1 MNNTSI
7 KPVRKIQGKYL
18 SQLKKCEFET
28 YYFWLGLV
36 QKNQPTRLVRVWEKG
51 RGRGHSPEDLRGSP
65 PRQQGQAGACRQE
78 GVSRLSWESQG
89 GRARRTQHR
98 LRAASQ
104 TFPDYPHWPWV
115 TQFSV
120 VQRFSTAEYS
130 VLYRVVQ

>member
-18 SQLKKCEFET
+18 SQSKKCEFET

-51 RGRGHSPEDLRGSP
+51 WGRGHSPEDLRGSP
-65 PRQQGQAGACRQE
+65 PLQQGQAGACRQE

-89 GRARRTQHR
+89 GGHSIDFEPPVRHFPIT
-98 LRAASQ
+98 LTGLGSPSSQ
-104 TFPDYPHWPWV
+104 
-115 TQFSV
+115 
-120 VQRFSTAEYS
+120 
-130 VLYRVVQ
+130 